1 MEYIDFLEMLVVTLA
16 VALIFLFVLY
26 VMQSNTISQLCD
38 EVKRKRM
45 PLAYK
50 QPEDI
55 VGSVLD
61 ERRYN
66 KGF

>member
-1 MEYIDFLEMLVVTLA
+1 MEYIDFLEMLVVTLGI
-16 VALIFLFVLY
+16 ALIFLYVLF
-26 VMQSNTISQLCD
+26 VMQSKTISQLCD
-38 EVKRKRM
+38 ELKRKRM

-55 VGSVLD
+55 IGSVLD
-61 ERRYN
+61 ERKYN